1 MLTPWRKANN
11 YIGEDYSDYYVVL
24 FQYRDSGTLE
34 RSNFSN
40 ALEELGG
47 ENSPNVIIARSSHW
61 AVGWVEHLLIHK
73 EDKKHI
79 EEAEKIIALLEDYPV
94 LNEGHFSELEWEVL
108 VSNIKEVM
116 KLALEK
122 ECSDSL
128 AKNIATWLHDNDYED
143 DIVDYDGHGAWPSYR
158 SIEAALQSIG
168 VEKLSSQ
175 LFYGEVQ

>member
-94 LNEGHFSELEWEVL
+94 LNEGHFS
-108 VSNIKEVM
+108 
-116 KLALEK
+116 
-122 ECSDSL
+122 
-128 AKNIATWLHDNDYED
+128 
-143 DIVDYDGHGAWPSYR
+143 
-158 SIEAALQSIG
+158 
-168 VEKLSSQ
+168 
-175 LFYGEVQ
+175 